1 VKHML
6 FALLLLISV
15 QGLAQGSV
23 VMLDRP
29 FQVDRKSDSGVLGR
43 LERQTGYAQ
52 VHPRG
57 KEVIYW
63 INVLRKDPPAFHE
76 RYVRPFLQQFPEAG
90 SPEAKS
96 LARDLA
102 SIATLP
108 ELEISRVL
116 VPAAQDHASFL
127 AQKGTISHTGR
138 AGKSFQK
145 RMAEVGVEIC
155 AGENL
160 FDGQDDALMSLILL
174 LVDKGVP
181 GTGHRLALLNPQFRE
196 IGVGISYME
205 KGRVVVVQQFS
216 CKQ

>member
-1 VKHML
+1 ML
-6 FALLLLISV
+6 FAFLLLITV

-23 VMLDRP
+23 VLLDRP

-43 LERQTGYAQ
+43 LERQSGYAQ

-57 KEVIYW
+57 KEVLYW

-76 RYVRPFLQQFPEAG
+76 RYVRPFLQQFPEAS

-102 SIATLP
+102 SVKVLP
-108 ELEISRVL
+108 ELEISRIL
-116 VPAAQDHASFL
+116 MPAAQDHASFL

-145 RMAEVGVEIC
+145 RMEDVGVEIC

-160 FDGQDDALMSLILL
+160 FDGQDDPLVGLILL

-181 GTGHRLALLNPQFRE
+181 GVGHRQALLNPQFKE
-196 IGVGISYME
+196 IGIGISYME
-205 KGRVVVVQQFS
+205 KGRMVVVQQFS